1 MSAVVALRLRQI
13 NIASFG
19 LAPRRVGIVKTLVVE
34 SDMQSLTVEFSQTCR
49 AQVGRRNKLCREN
62 ARLIIIVKI
71 CVLQIVVLKCGIAV
85 RSVAFAATNR
95 GEVHSGAKRD
105 DGNWELQ
112 KQVGYSVAVR
122 SERDADV
129 SGVLMKGVLEWL
141 GLMGLRW

>member
-1 MSAVVALRLRQI
+1 
-13 NIASFG
+13 
-19 LAPRRVGIVKTLVVE
+19 
-34 SDMQSLTVEFSQTCR
+34 MQSLTGEFSQTCR

-62 ARLIIIVKI
+62 ARLIMWAAITHLFDSNFALIVKI
-71 CVLQIVVLKCGIAV
+71 CVLQIVVLKRGIVV
-85 RSVAFAATNR
+85 RSVAFAATNH
-95 GEVHSGAKRD
+95 GEVHPGAKRD

-112 KQVGYSVAVR
+112 KQVGYSVVVR